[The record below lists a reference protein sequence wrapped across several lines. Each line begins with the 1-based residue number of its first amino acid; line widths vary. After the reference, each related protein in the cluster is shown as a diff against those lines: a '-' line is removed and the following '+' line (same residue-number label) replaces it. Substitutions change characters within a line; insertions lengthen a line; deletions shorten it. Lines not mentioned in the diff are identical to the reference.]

1 MLVTSTEQ
9 FEQAQDALIKAR
21 SNLISG
27 VKKTGALVSSY
38 ATSLCTVFNKID
50 EQGETL
56 VPWYE
61 LRGKAK
67 AGLSEEREA
76 FVINMKDAG
85 FGTGTI
91 DVYWQRVKEASGY
104 VTPSNRVKGL
114 PNIDAKNLADL
125 QTIINRIFKAEEA
138 GDSSCALS
146 SDNKAGLMDIFG
158 FMGGDLDKLG

>member
-27 VKKTGALVSSY
+27 VKKTGTLVSSY
-38 ATSLCTVFNKID
+38 ATSLCTVFNKVD

-61 LRGKAK
+61 LKDKAK
-67 AGLSEEREA
+67 TGIKAERALFASEMLS
-76 FVINMKDAG
+76 AG
-85 FGTGTI
+85 FETPTV

-114 PNIDAKNLADL
+114 PNIDTKNLADL
-125 QTIINRIFKAEEA
+125 QTIINRIFKAEEL
-138 GDSSCALS
+138 GDSSCKLS